1 MNQENYILE
10 AIELVSAWDLPDEE
24 FGQAVS
30 DQARLMSGI
39 NPDDLVEDRP
49 DVH

>member
-1 MNQENYILE
+1 MHYENYITE

-30 DQARLMSGI
+30 YQARLMSGI
-39 NPDDLVEDRP
+39 NPDDLREVHP
-49 DVH
+49 DIR